1 MFMKFRSKLFI
12 FLFFSFLTQT
22 GSGFADT
29 LNDTQA
35 WSALIA
41 KFPVADE
48 GRFFGYFEAQPRVGD
63 NVRELE
69 RLLVRPAIGYKITP
83 DLSVL
88 LGYGWTPT
96 FMNNKYESDF
106 RDETRIWE
114 QLSYNQHSVFD
125 LFEIEHRFRQE
136 QRFIQHVGN
145 AANRSRYM
153 LKGSLPL
160 NADKNF
166 GLTGYDELFVSLNS
180 VDNGP
185 RAGFDRN
192 RFFVGPYMVM
202 QPLRLELGYLGE
214 YGKRFMGNEERMIHA
229 VALYAFL
236 NF

>member
-1 MFMKFRSKLFI
+1 MKIRSKLFAI
-12 FLFFSFLTQT
+12 LYLSLLVFPVGGLCDS
-22 GSGFADT
+22 

-41 KFPVADE
+41 KFPIASE

-63 NVRELE
+63 NVSELE
-69 RLLVRPAIGYKITP
+69 RLLIRPALGYKVTP
-83 DLSVL
+83 DLSVF

-96 FMNNKYESDF
+96 FMNNHYESDF

-114 QLSYNQHSVFD
+114 QLSYNQHDVFG
-125 LFEIEHRFRQE
+125 LLEVEHRFRQE

-160 NADKNF
+160 TTEKDF

-192 RFFVGPYMVM
+192 RIFVGPYVVM
-202 QPLRLELGYLGE
+202 KPLRLELGYLGE
-214 YGKRFMGNEERMIHA
+214 YGKRFMGSEDRMIHA

-236 NF
+236 TF

>member
-1 MFMKFRSKLFI
+1 MRQKSNLFI
-12 FLFFSFLTQT
+12 ILFLALLAPL

-41 KFPVADE
+41 KFPVADQ
-48 GRFFGYFEAQPRVGD
+48 GKLFGYFEAQPRVGD
-63 NVRELE
+63 NVGELE
-69 RLLVRPAIGYKITP
+69 RLLIRPAVGYKITP
-83 DLSVL
+83 DLSLL

-96 FMNNKYESDF
+96 FMNNKYDSDF

-114 QLSYNQHSVFD
+114 QLSYNQHNVLD
-125 LFEIEHRFRQE
+125 IFEIEHRFRQE
-136 QRFIQHVGN
+136 QRFIQHAGK

-160 NADKNF
+160 NADKDF

-192 RFFVGPYMVM
+192 RVFVGPYMVM
-202 QPLRLELGYLGE
+202 KPLRLELGYLGE
-214 YGKRFMGNEERMIHA
+214 YGKRFVGSEERMIHA